1 MPNQAVVELR
11 NVSKSIGRK
20 QIIKNLSFSVRRGEV
35 YGFLGPNGSGKTM
48 TIRMIVGLI
57 SITKGEIYIEGHSIK
72 RERGKAL
79 AHVGAIVENP
89 ELYQYMSG
97 MKNLIHFARM
107 SETPVS
113 EERIEEIVRL
123 VELEDAIHQKVKTY
137 SLGMRQRLGIAQ
149 ALLHRPSVLIL
160 DEPTNGLDP
169 KGIRQLRDYL
179 RKLAKEEDIAIVVS
193 SHLLPEVELMCDRV
207 VIIQDGEF
215 VAERVLN
222 RSEKAAVDRL
232 PVVFEVD
239 DAGKAAKLLSMYGM
253 VRSDENSVT
262 VEAQK
267 EEVPE
272 IISLFVGNGVKIYQI
287 TTLTQSLEDMFLDL
301 TEGGTRS

>member
-72 RERGKAL
+72 TERGKAL
-79 AHVGAIVENP
+79 AQVGAIVENP

-113 EERIEEIVRL
+113 EERIDEIVRL

-149 ALLHRPSVLIL
+149 ALLHSPSVLIL

-179 RKLAKEEDIAIVVS
+179 RKLAKEENIAIVVS

-222 RSEKAAVDRL
+222 RSEKAAADRL

-239 DAGKAAKLLSMYGM
+239 DPGKAAKLLSMYGM
-253 VRSDENSVT
+253 ARTDENSVT

-301 TEGGTRS
+301 TKGGTRS